1 MHFLAD
7 RSLLF
12 WESRLKSHEER
23 CLEIPCKQLRH
34 SEQQRAQNRN
44 CDRSA
49 EMSSALW
56 PRDFRRELDATGGL
70 RFEFQRGASDEGAEI
85 YGCVARCRKAYVALI
100 IDTVSFG

>member
-1 MHFLAD
+1 
-7 RSLLF
+7 
-12 WESRLKSHEER
+12 
-23 CLEIPCKQLRH
+23 
-34 SEQQRAQNRN
+34 
-44 CDRSA
+44 
-49 EMSSALW
+49 MSSALW